1 MNINYLR
8 LFLKGGK
15 IHLKD
20 FLSQDNLNYKEKK
33 IANIIMPAMTP
44 RITPHMAPG
53 IILFVMIKSIS
64 FFKLISIV

>member
-1 MNINYLR
+1 M
-8 LFLKGGK
+8 
-15 IHLKD
+15 KD

-64 FFKLISIV
+64 FFKLISKV